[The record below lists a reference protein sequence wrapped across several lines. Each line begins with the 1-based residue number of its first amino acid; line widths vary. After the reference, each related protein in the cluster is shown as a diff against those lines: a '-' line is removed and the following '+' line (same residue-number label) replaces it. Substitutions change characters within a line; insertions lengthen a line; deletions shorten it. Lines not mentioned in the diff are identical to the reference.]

1 MNYYGVFVWG
11 LFLVGEIMCISHSFS
26 SIYYLDS
33 HLRLVSIVPL
43 RSFVYILPSFSKEF
57 KTIFWSKLSRST
69 GMYELCCQFISNPS
83 FMKAWT
89 FFFFKA
95 NGLFLSFGFKEP
107 REWHF
112 FLFLTD
118 SSWLM
123 RGAMHHQRYLIL
135 WIYIIYAK
143 SNTGTDA
150 FSKELLLLQEKPSS
164 LPNTEAKSDKPSH
177 TFIHLLSFVPCF
189 AACLGVNDTECRSV
203 PLVTRKSFWF
213 WQPINH
219 LRRHRHGSVSAHSVA
234 LTTEREPQGPCAT
247 VTRMEL
253 SLL

>member
-1 MNYYGVFVWG
+1 MGFVVSLYRIHLLWKLG
-11 LFLVGEIMCISHSFS
+11 LF
-26 SIYYLDS
+26 
-33 HLRLVSIVPL
+33 
-43 RSFVYILPSFSKEF
+43 
-57 KTIFWSKLSRST
+57 
-69 GMYELCCQFISNPS
+69 
-83 FMKAWT
+83 

-95 NGLFLSFGFKEP
+95 NGLFPSFGFKEP

-150 FSKELLLLQEKPSS
+150 FSEELLLLQEKPPS

-177 TFIHLLSFVPCF
+177 TLIHLLSFVPRF
-189 AACLGVNDTECRSV
+189 AACLGANDTECRSV
-203 PLVTRKSFWF
+203 PLVTQVFFALTAYKSLKETPAWERQRSLCCSDN
-213 WQPINH
+213 WKRTP
-219 LRRHRHGSVSAHSVA
+219 GSVCHCHANGAQPAVNRARPLTRSCREKHMWHRRCTCDAHVILRGDKHV
-234 LTTEREPQGPCAT
+234 LTGFTSHT
-247 VTRMEL
+247 HTL
-253 SLL
+253 DTHTHTLLFTYWW